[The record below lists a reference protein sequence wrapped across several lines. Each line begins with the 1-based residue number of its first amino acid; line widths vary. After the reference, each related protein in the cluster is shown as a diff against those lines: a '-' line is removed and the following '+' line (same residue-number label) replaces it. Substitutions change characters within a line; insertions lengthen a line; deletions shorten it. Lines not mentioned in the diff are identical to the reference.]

1 MTTEAKVG
9 AFVLS
14 CFAVLAFTIIY
25 LLNAQYSGGTV
36 QYRTYLRYAGG
47 LEPGASVLYGGMN
60 VGKVTAVRPW
70 ATDPTRIEILL
81 EVKKDTPL
89 NEKSVAKLGFVSVMN
104 SAALSITTGTID
116 AKRLPPDST
125 VRSQEAASLDEIAG
139 KLATVADSANTLI
152 TQAQG
157 ELNDI
162 SGNMNHL
169 LANLDTMTGPQNQKK
184 VQAILDNIDR
194 LVADERPK
202 IARLTDQLAKVSE
215 HADDTI
221 QNVNGT
227 VTDLRAPM
235 RKDLAELQ
243 TTLEEAKGLL
253 QSVQMI
259 VRANDYKINDT
270 VENLRE
276 ATDNLNQFTNS
287 LKQRPWS
294 LVRVKQPE
302 DRQFQRFR
310 NRSGGENR
318 HEETSKRARINAG
331 DRSRPDRLR
340 REAKISGLLH
350 AQFAGSAGSAR
361 CGKRPNLNRGTRIPI
376 AGLSTA
382 RADRLP
388 EDAGGN
394 RLLRISPLG
403 GRSAHA
409 FD

>member
-1 MTTEAKVG
+1 
-9 AFVLS
+9 
-14 CFAVLAFTIIY
+14 
-25 LLNAQYSGGTV
+25 V

-70 ATDPTRIEILL
+70 TADPTRIEILL
-81 EVKKDTPL
+81 EVKKDTAL
-89 NEKSVAKLGFVSVMN
+89 NEKSMAKLGFVSVMN

-125 VRSQEAASLDEIAG
+125 VASQEAASLDEIAG

-169 LANLDTMTGPQNQKK
+169 IANLDTMTGPGNQKK
-184 VQAILDNIDR
+184 VQAILYNIDR

-202 IARLTDQLAKVSE
+202 IDRLTDQLARVSE

-235 RKDLAELQ
+235 RKDLLELQ

-253 QSVQMI
+253 QSMQVM
-259 VRANDYKINDT
+259 VRANDSKIGDT
-270 VENLRE
+270 VENLRD

-287 LKQRPWS
+287 IKQRPWS
-294 LVRVKQPE
+294 LIRTKQPG
-302 DRQFQRFR
+302 DRQVP
-310 NRSGGENR
+310 
-318 HEETSKRARINAG
+318 K
-331 DRSRPDRLR
+331 
-340 REAKISGLLH
+340 
-350 AQFAGSAGSAR
+350 
-361 CGKRPNLNRGTRIPI
+361 
-376 AGLSTA
+376 
-382 RADRLP
+382 
-388 EDAGGN
+388 
-394 RLLRISPLG
+394 
-403 GRSAHA
+403 
-409 FD
+409 